1 MKMNRKWRARDASS
15 GSGIFF
21 SSARK
26 SKASVSG
33 RGEGE
38 GERQAGVR
46 CLCFWGAFSCP
57 PKNRA
62 ALSFLWAPHSLSPR
76 LGQNDNVTRSR
87 DVS

>member
-1 MKMNRKWRARDASS
+1 MKMNRKRRAQDESS

-21 SSARK
+21 SSSRK

-38 GERQAGVR
+38 DERQAGIR
-46 CLCFWGAFSCP
+46 CLCFWGAF
-57 PKNRA
+57 KNRA